1 MAWKMRGSVKV
12 LVIGIVNSMMFLL
25 AFNAFF
31 AFAQTYEILSIGAV
45 HVEDDTVYVTPVY
58 GTDVLE
64 DTVNGILRFKVVEHP
79 LGYQQL
85 LGASTNI
92 SDISKPIQQLPILKT
107 LNAGDIVEIDYKD
120 CNYTQKSIEQIPLTD
135 NYLILYAGQA
145 NACQIN
151 GNTIPE
157 LTSNITVAT
166 LLLVSLCL
174 IIWKKLKRDNS
185 VGYA

>member
-1 MAWKMRGSVKV
+1 MRGSAKV
-12 LVIGIVNSMMFLL
+12 LVIGIVNGMMFLL

-85 LGASTNI
+85 LEQLLGASTNI

-107 LNAGDIVEIDYKD
+107 LNVGDIVEIDYKD
-120 CNYTQKSIEQIPLTD
+120 RNYTQKSIEQIPLTD

-157 LTSNITVAT
+157 FTSNITVAT

-174 IIWKKLKRDNS
+174 IIWKKLK
-185 VGYA
+185 